1 MADLNKQINKGFVN
15 VKFKGQFKQINK
27 QGNLN
32 KITKW
37 INKGFVNVLFF
48 QVGFDDTGKLIAIIV
63 TITEEAGYHVQ
74 EANFVGSEFPSHIDE
89 GEQFV

>member
-1 MADLNKQINKGFVN
+1 M
-15 VKFKGQFKQINK
+15 
-27 QGNLN
+27 
-32 KITKW
+32 
-37 INKGFVNVLFF
+37 NVLFF